1 MTLSCTSHTC
11 TVAPLEK
18 HFCDWNID
26 SDLPFRLLNLISVL
40 INVKIRHGSLLHNSF
55 RHGPYITLLLLL
67 LHQSRSVCVMLNIT
81 VQRYENMTQI
91 RQLYM
96 CTVCEIK
103 CNLLK
108 VDIISRVTTVCE
120 NYGNLYEVFYYEQDM
135 SQIRQYVKSL
145 ANRSVYETSNSYN
158 MIFDRIIR

>member
-1 MTLSCTSHTC
+1 
-11 TVAPLEK
+11 
-18 HFCDWNID
+18 
-26 SDLPFRLLNLISVL
+26 
-40 INVKIRHGSLLHNSF
+40 
-55 RHGPYITLLLLL
+55 
-67 LHQSRSVCVMLNIT
+67 
-81 VQRYENMTQI
+81 
-91 RQLYM
+91 M